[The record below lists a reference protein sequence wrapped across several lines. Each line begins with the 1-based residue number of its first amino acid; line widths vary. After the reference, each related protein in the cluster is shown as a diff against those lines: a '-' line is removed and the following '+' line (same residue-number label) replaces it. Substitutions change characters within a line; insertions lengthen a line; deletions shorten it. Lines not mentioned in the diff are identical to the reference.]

1 MSGLK
6 EFLKTTIIGGALFL
20 VPVVLLIFVLSQA
33 MAMVEKIAGPI
44 AEAWPGEEILGVGVV
59 TIVSAL
65 VLLVISFLAGL
76 FARTGVGRRIKD
88 WLETSLFGKVPQYQ
102 MLKTMAET
110 LTQVRSSEHLSTAL
124 VERDGAWQ
132 LGYVM
137 DQVGTQVTA
146 VFLPVS
152 PTTMTGTVV
161 YVPTARVRHLDL
173 PVSDAIMLVQRLGMG
188 SADALKEIDLVEAMR
203 RA

>member
-44 AEAWPGEEILGVGVV
+44 ADAWPGEEILGVGVV

-88 WLETSLFGKVPQYQ
+88 WLETSLFGKIPQYQ
-102 MLKTMAET
+102 MLKTMAEN

-137 DQVGTQVTA
+137 DTIGPQVTA

-161 YVPTARVRHLDL
+161 YVPTTRVRHLDL

-188 SADALKEIDLVEAMR
+188 SADAFKEIDLVEAMR
-203 RA
+203 RT

>member
-1 MSGLK
+1 MSGMK
-6 EFLKTTIIGGALFL
+6 EFIRTTIIGGALFMI
-20 VPVVLLIFVLSQA
+20 PVALLIFVLSQA
-33 MAMVEKIAGPI
+33 MAMVEKIAAPI

-65 VLLVISFLAGL
+65 VLLVVSFLAGL
-76 FARTGVGRRIKD
+76 FARTGFGRRVKN

-102 MLKTMAET
+102 MLKSMAEG
-110 LTQVRSSEHLSTAL
+110 LTQVRSSEQLSTAL
-124 VERDGAWQ
+124 VQRDGAWQ
-132 LGYVM
+132 LGFVM

-161 YVPTARVRHLDL
+161 YVPTERVRHLDL
-173 PVSDAIMLVQRLGMG
+173 PVSDAVMLVQKLGMG
-188 SADALKEIDLVEAMR
+188 SADVFKEIDLAEAMR
-203 RA
+203 RN

>member
-20 VPVVLLIFVLSQA
+20 VPVALLIFVLSQA

-88 WLETSLFGKVPQYQ
+88 WLETSLFGKIPQYQ
-102 MLKTMAET
+102 MLKTMAEN

-137 DQVGTQVTA
+137 DTIGPQVTA

-161 YVPTARVRHLDL
+161 YVPTTRVRHLDL

-188 SADALKEIDLVEAMR
+188 SADAFKEIDLVEAMR
-203 RA
+203 RT